1 MEKGGFDKS
10 RLGPR
15 EYPREYEGGHMERGG
30 YERGRGGYERGGF
43 DRTGYDRGR
52 GGYDRGFVSPS
63 VVYIMMMMM
72 MRENCSI

>member
-15 EYPREYEGGHMERGG
+15 EYPGPGERGPRDYEGGHMERG

-43 DRTGYDRGR
+43 TGYDRGR
-52 GGYDRGFVSPS
+52 GGYDRGFVSGQ
-63 VVYIMMMMM
+63 
-72 MRENCSI
+72 